1 MARLLLASLLFI
13 VVLSLGDGPSS
24 VRANSENSGVTVAK
38 NRVESIFPEGL
49 LFNLAVSSDSIITDV
64 RLRYEI
70 QERGRGVIS
79 TVQPDFEPSNSISL
93 TYTLDGNS
101 PPRIYIQPGAVID
114 YFWEVRVAGGE
125 TFTTEVI
132 TTSYEDIRFAWKTI
146 SSGVV
151 SVHYY
156 GDSED
161 MAVSMLQAAGKTLEE
176 METLLGAKVDFSVQV
191 WLYASPDDMRP
202 ALPLRSERFDSQVL
216 TLGAR
221 VADETIVVLGSRDA
235 LDTFRHELTHV
246 ITFVAGEG
254 DFGSLPAWLDEG
266 SAVYAQNNPGAFK
279 IALDRAVSR
288 GNVLS
293 LPSMTSPTGNP
304 VAVNLFYGQSWGI
317 VSYLVGT
324 FGAEKFA
331 KLFSTLKGGST
342 IDDALFSVYGF
353 DQIGLESQ
361 WRDSVGLPPR
371 QLPTSDPIE
380 AESTEAAP
388 APRQP
393 IEAADSGGGFP
404 IGPIAALLAAS
415 GAFVTA
421 VGVAGYVIS
430 RRMR

>member
-1 MARLLLASLLFI
+1 MARLPLASLLLI
-13 VVLSLGDGPSS
+13 VVLSLGAELSS
-24 VRANSENSGVTVAK
+24 VRANSENGDVTVTI

-49 LFNLAVSSDSIITDV
+49 LFNFAASSASMITDV

-79 TVQPDFEPSNSISL
+79 TVQPDFEPSDSISL
-93 TYTLDGNS
+93 SYTLDGNS

-114 YFWEVRVAGGE
+114 YFWELKVAGGE
-125 TFTTEVI
+125 TFTTEVV
-132 TTSYEDIRFAWKTI
+132 TTSYEDIRFEWKTI
-146 SSGVV
+146 SGGVV
-151 SVHYY
+151 NVHYY
-156 GDSED
+156 ADSED
-161 MAVSMLQAAGKTLEE
+161 MAVAMLEAAGETLEE
-176 METLLGAKVDFSVQV
+176 MEALLGAKVDFSVQV

-202 ALPLRSERFDSQVL
+202 AFPLRSERFDSQVL

-221 VADETIVVLGSRDA
+221 VADETILVLGSRDA

-279 IALDRAVSR
+279 TALDRAVSR

-304 VAVNLFYGQSWGI
+304 AAVNLFYGQSWSI
-317 VSYLVGT
+317 VSYLVDT

-342 IDDALFSVYGF
+342 IDDALLSLYGF
-353 DQIGLESQ
+353 DQSSLEDQ
-361 WRDSVGLPPR
+361 WRGSVGLPPR
-371 QLPTSDPIE
+371 ELPTSGQVE
-380 AESTEAAP
+380 AESTEVAP

-393 IEAADSGGGFP
+393 IETAGSGA
-404 IGPIAALLAAS
+404 GPSVGLIAALLAAS

-421 VGVAGYVIS
+421 AGVAGYVIS
-430 RRMR
+430 RRIR